1 MRYSLIISLL
11 FFGCGETTTANNS
24 SNTTQDTTAG
34 VTDALQS
41 TEGADAGTSDSSAQY
56 GPPAQNLTVELT
68 VGGLVREYRLYVP
81 SDQSGGPMPL
91 LLAIHGGGGAGE
103 MFVQEEEFGLLSEYE
118 RVIIAYPQ
126 GLVVGD
132 NEGEWQLNTGAD
144 NRHDIDFMEAVIAD
158 VSARYTV
165 DQSRVYAIGYSLGSM
180 FVYELACQMG
190 HRFAALASHAGTM
203 PVAPTDCTPEIFTP
217 IMHMHGAND
226 TIIPYDT
233 QWDWK
238 AWDSVG
244 TMHDIPG
251 LIAYWQ
257 SKYGCQTSSDEQT
270 DASTLFTYTDC
281 QQGARIE
288 HHRFP
293 NAGHEWP
300 TSLNGVLTP
309 QVLWLFLSQFTLDTS
324 TGQQY
329 SGTLRETLSR
339 HRRSKFRFFAALRN
353 RAQKQSVEGFQA
365 TRCAMYAKAPWSD

>member
-1 MRYSLIISLL
+1 MA
-11 FFGCGETTTANNS
+11 TK
-24 SNTTQDTTAG
+24 
-34 VTDALQS
+34 
-41 TEGADAGTSDSSAQY
+41 
-56 GPPAQNLTVELT
+56 
-68 VGGLVREYRLYVP
+68 YR
-81 SDQSGGPMPL
+81 
-91 LLAIHGGGGAGE
+91 
-103 MFVQEEEFGLLSEYE
+103 
-118 RVIIAYPQ
+118 
-126 GLVVGD
+126 
-132 NEGEWQLNTGAD
+132 AD
-144 NRHDIDFMEAVIAD
+144 NRHDIGLMEAVIAD

-165 DQSRVYAIGYSLGSM
+165 DQSESTQSDIRRPCL
-180 FVYELACQMG
+180 YELACQMG

-203 PVAPTDCTPEIFTP
+203 PVAPTDYPP
-217 IMHMHGAND
+217 DLHANHAYDGAND

-324 TGQQY
+324 TGQ
-329 SGTLRETLSR
+329 
-339 HRRSKFRFFAALRN
+339 
-353 RAQKQSVEGFQA
+353 
-365 TRCAMYAKAPWSD
+365 